1 MHIGFIPAAEP
12 AIQALASTPTAR
24 LRAVCRFIG
33 VSPLASHTH
42 RPLSEPG
49 VSGAKLRAKV

>member
-42 RPLSEPG
+42 RPSLSR
-49 VSGAKLRAKV
+49 V